1 MKKFMLGALVAVALV
16 PSFAQAAG
24 KPMLVNRVNKIE
36 EIFNTICGGECSP
49 EQLNAFA
56 EVVSER
62 VAKNTPAAPNV
73 EPTSRAKFVAAV
85 RSFLVSKKGFTL
97 VVATTVAVAIA
108 ALYYNGYFDEDDNA
122 DDKIFA

>member
-24 KPMLVNRVNKIE
+24 KPMLVNRVSAIE
-36 EIFNTICGGECSP
+36 EIFNTICGGECSS

-56 EVVSER
+56 EVINER
-62 VAKNTPAAPNV
+62 VAKNAPVASTV
-73 EPTSRAKFVAAV
+73 ESTSRAKFVAAV

-97 VVATTVAVAIA
+97 VAATTVAVAVA
-108 ALYYNGYFDEDDNA
+108 ALYYNGYFDEDDSA